1 MILTI
6 QNLLRRATEFLTQNG
21 IDEARLDAEVL
32 LAHVLRMRRLYLYV
46 HLDLNLVEEDIN
58 IYKNLVHRRA
68 AHVPV
73 AQLIGLKEF
82 MGLEFNITPDVL
94 IPRPE
99 TEIMV
104 QMSIEIL
111 GPIKDAI
118 TVADI
123 GTGSGS
129 IAVSML
135 HYLDNVTADATDI
148 SKPAIA
154 VARSNAEKFGV
165 GNRLNLFEGNLTE
178 PLVGRTYDAILSNP
192 PYIPTAVIDELQPEV
207 SRYEPRLALDGGADG
222 LKYYQRIIDG
232 SVALLKPDGFLALEV
247 GVDQSEPVRK
257 MLEANGQFDPIN
269 MIWDLIGIERI
280 ILAYKK
286 CTRD

>member
-1 MILTI
+1 MTI
-6 QNLLRRATEFLTQNG
+6 QNLLRRATDFLTQNG

-58 IYKNLVHRRA
+58 IYKNLLHRRA

-73 AQLIGLKEF
+73 AQLIGNKEF
-82 MGLEFNITPDVL
+82 MGLDFNITPDVL

-111 GPIKDAI
+111 GPTKTPL

-123 GTGSGS
+123 GTGSGA

-135 HYLDNVTADATDI
+135 HYLDNVTVDAVDI
-148 SKPAIA
+148 SKPALA
-154 VARSNAEKFGV
+154 VAKSNAEKLSV
-165 GNRLNLFEGNLTE
+165 ANRLKLFEGDLTK
-178 PLVGRTYDAILSNP
+178 PLAGRTYDAILSNP
-192 PYIPTAVIDELQPEV
+192 PYIPTDVIDELQPEV
-207 SRYEPRLALDGGADG
+207 SRYEPRLALDGGKDG
-222 LKYYQRIIDG
+222 LKYYRRIIDG
-232 SVALLKPDGFLALEV
+232 AVPLLKPDGFLALEV

-257 MLEANGQFDPIN
+257 MLESNGQFDPIN
-269 MIWDLIGIERI
+269 VIWDLIGIERI

-286 CTRD
+286 C

>member
-1 MILTI
+1 MIILTI
-6 QNLLRRATEFLTQNG
+6 QELLRRATEFLTQNG
-21 IDEARLDAEVL
+21 IEEARLDAEVL

-46 HLDLNLVEEDIN
+46 HLELNLVEEDIN
-58 IYKNLVHRRA
+58 TYKNLLHRRA

-73 AQLIGLKEF
+73 AQLTGNKEF
-82 MGLEFNITPDVL
+82 MGLDFNITPEVL

-111 GPIKDAI
+111 GLNKDAI

-123 GTGSGS
+123 GTGSGA

-135 HYLDNVTADATDI
+135 YYLDNVTVDAVDI
-148 SKPAIA
+148 SKAALA
-154 VARSNAEKFGV
+154 VAKSNAEKLSV
-165 GNRLNLFEGNLTE
+165 ANRLKLFEGDLTK
-178 PLVGRTYDAILSNP
+178 PLAGRTYDAILSNP
-192 PYIPTAVIDELQPEV
+192 PYIPTDVIDTLQPEV
-207 SRYEPRLALDGGADG
+207 SQYEPRLALDGGKDG
-222 LKYYQRIIDG
+222 LKYYERIIDG
-232 SVALLKPDGFLALEV
+232 AVPLLKPDGFLALEV

-257 MLEANGQFDPIN
+257 MLESNGQFDPIN
-269 MIWDLIGIERI
+269 VIWDLIGIERI

-286 CTRD
+286 C

>member
-1 MILTI
+1 MTI
-6 QNLLRRATEFLTQNG
+6 QNLLRRATDFLTQNG

-58 IYKNLVHRRA
+58 IYKNLLHRRA

-73 AQLIGLKEF
+73 AQLIGSKEF
-82 MGLEFNITPDVL
+82 MGLDFNITPDVL

-111 GPIKDAI
+111 GPTKTPL

-123 GTGSGS
+123 GTGSGA

-135 HYLDNVTADATDI
+135 HYLDNVTVDATDI
-148 SKPAIA
+148 SKPALA
-154 VARSNAEKFGV
+154 VAKSNAEKLSV
-165 GNRLNLFEGNLTE
+165 ANRLKLFEGDLTK
-178 PLVGRTYDAILSNP
+178 PLAGRTYDAILSNP
-192 PYIPTAVIDELQPEV
+192 PYIPTDVIDELQPEV
-207 SRYEPRLALDGGADG
+207 SRYEPRLALDGGKDG
-222 LKYYQRIIDG
+222 LKYYRRIIDG
-232 SVALLKPDGFLALEV
+232 AVPLLKPDGFLALEV

-257 MLEANGQFDPIN
+257 MLESNGQFDPIN
-269 MIWDLIGIERI
+269 VIWDLIGIERI

-286 CTRD
+286 C

>member
-1 MILTI
+1 MTIL
-6 QNLLRRATEFLTQNG
+6 QLLHRATEFLLENG
-21 IDEARLDAEVL
+21 IDDARLDAEVL
-32 LAHVLRMRRLYLYV
+32 LAHVLKMRRLYLYV
-46 HLDLNLVEEDIN
+46 HLELNLVDEDIN
-58 IYKNLVHRRA
+58 AYKELLHRRV

-73 AQLIGLKEF
+73 AQLIGNKEF

-104 QMSIEIL
+104 QMAIEIL
-111 GPIKDAI
+111 GPIKQPI

-123 GTGSGS
+123 GTGSGA

-192 PYIPTAVIDELQPEV
+192 PYIPSKVIDTLQDEV
-207 SRYEPRLALDGGADG
+207 REYEPSTALDGGADG
-222 LKYYQRIIDG
+222 LDFYRRLIEDSPKL
-232 SVALLKPDGFLALEV
+232 LLKGGFLAVEIGFDQAEAVTNLARRHFREV
-247 GVDQSEPVRK
+247 EVVK
-257 MLEANGQFDPIN
+257 
-269 MIWDLIGIERI
+269 DLSQNDRVVVAK
-280 ILAYKK
+280 L
-286 CTRD
+286 CRRS

>member
-46 HLDLNLVEEDIN
+46 HLDLNLVDDDIST
-58 IYKNLVHRRA
+58 YKNLVHRRA

-73 AQLIGLKEF
+73 AQLIGIKEF

-104 QMSIEIL
+104 QLSIEML
-111 GPIKDAI
+111 GQIKSNI

-135 HYLDNVTADATDI
+135 HYLDNATADATDI

-165 GNRLNLFEGNLTE
+165 ANRLNLFEGNLTE
-178 PLVGRTYDAILSNP
+178 PLVGKTYDAILSNP

-207 SRYEPRLALDGGADG
+207 SRYEPRLALDGGTDG

-232 SVALLKPDGFLALEV
+232 AAPLLKPDGFLALEV
-247 GVDQSEPVRK
+247 GVDQSEPIRK

-286 CTRD
+286 CARD

>member
-1 MILTI
+1 M
-6 QNLLRRATEFLTQNG
+6 RRATDFLTQNG

-58 IYKNLVHRRA
+58 IYKNLLHRRA

-73 AQLIGLKEF
+73 AQLIGSKEF
-82 MGLEFNITPDVL
+82 MGLDFNITPDVL

-111 GPIKDAI
+111 GPTKTPL

-123 GTGSGS
+123 GTGSGA

-135 HYLDNVTADATDI
+135 HYLDNVTVDATDI
-148 SKPAIA
+148 SKPALA
-154 VARSNAEKFGV
+154 VAKSNAEKLSV
-165 GNRLNLFEGNLTE
+165 ANRLKLFEGDLTK
-178 PLVGRTYDAILSNP
+178 PLAGRTYDAILSNP
-192 PYIPTAVIDELQPEV
+192 PYIPTDVIDELQPEV
-207 SRYEPRLALDGGADG
+207 SRYEPRLALDGGKDG
-222 LKYYQRIIDG
+222 LKYYRRIIDG
-232 SVALLKPDGFLALEV
+232 AVPLLKPDGFLALEV

-257 MLEANGQFDPIN
+257 MLESNGQFDPIN
-269 MIWDLIGIERI
+269 VIWDLIGIERI

-286 CTRD
+286 C

>member
-1 MILTI
+1 MTI
-6 QNLLRRATEFLTQNG
+6 QELLRHATDFLTQNG

-58 IYKNLVHRRA
+58 IYKNLLHRRA

-73 AQLIGLKEF
+73 AQLIGNKEF
-82 MGLEFNITPDVL
+82 MGLDFNITPDVL

-111 GPIKDAI
+111 GPTKTPL

-123 GTGSGS
+123 GTGSGA

-135 HYLDNVTADATDI
+135 HYLDNVTVDAVDI
-148 SKPAIA
+148 SKPALA
-154 VARSNAEKFGV
+154 VAKSNAEKLSV
-165 GNRLNLFEGNLTE
+165 ANRLKLFEGDLTK
-178 PLVGRTYDAILSNP
+178 PLAGKTYDAILSNP
-192 PYIPTAVIDELQPEV
+192 PYIPTAVIDTLQPEV
-207 SRYEPRLALDGGADG
+207 SQYEPRLALDGGKDG
-222 LKYYQRIIDG
+222 LKYYRRIIDG
-232 SVALLKPDGFLALEV
+232 AVPLLKPDGFLALEV
-247 GVDQSEPVRK
+247 GVDQSEPVRQ

-269 MIWDLIGIERI
+269 VIWDLIGIERI

-286 CTRD
+286 C